1 MIKKNYIFNFVTG
14 DYMAKNENENGIPL
28 LPDAGWN
35 PPFWHFL
42 VKSGCRIM
50 EGMWITFTFITIW
63 RSVSATVAKESWC

>member
-1 MIKKNYIFNFVTG
+1 
-14 DYMAKNENENGIPL
+14 MAKKRKMKMEFRYYQMQDGI
-28 LPDAGWN
+28 
-35 PPFWHFL
+35 PFWHFL